1 LRIHATWVEKKKH
14 WQPSL
19 FEPSRL
25 AFRGAIHAAMG
36 ARTDEK
42 EKQIFLKY
50 KEIQS
55 GAVAKSHIY
64 Y

>member
-1 LRIHATWVEKKKH
+1 MLLEQKKRTIGNH
-14 WQPSL
+14 L
-19 FEPSRL
+19 FFWTFTPGISWRSV
-25 AFRGAIHAAMG
+25 HAAMG

-55 GAVAKSHIY
+55 GAVATCSHIY
-64 Y
+64 N